1 MADQTPRQQGSTA
14 EPRGFGEHS
23 RGLAGANAHEQGW
36 GINLEQRKR
45 ESKEPQNTD
54 GGTEYD
60 YGAQDFGDEPTNMAI
75 EPDVTIGNRP
85 RKEARK

>member
-1 MADQTPRQQGSTA
+1 MADRTPRQQGSTA

-54 GGTEYD
+54 GGTDYD
-60 YGAQDFGDEPTNMAI
+60 DGAQDFGDEPTNMAI
-75 EPDVTIGNRP
+75 ETGVTIGNRP
-85 RKEARK
+85 HKEARK